1 MPLDLGEIGSGGEQ
15 RFHRAPAIP
24 RKISEI
30 EPDKDIRVRILGR
43 VEEIAPP
50 GFVLNDGTRTE
61 VVADPELTERLKAGD
76 LIRAFCRVLPLET
89 GFELRAELI
98 QDFSTLDE
106 DLYRKVQEIR

>member
-1 MPLDLGEIGSGGEQ
+1 MPLNIGEAGAEQ

-30 EPDKDIRVRILGR
+30 EADRDIRVRIFGR

-50 GFVLNDGTRTE
+50 GLIISDGTRTE
-61 VVADPELTERLKAGD
+61 VVADPELTQSMKVGD
-76 LIRAFCRVLPLET
+76 KVRIFCRVLPLES

-98 QDFSTLDE
+98 QDFSQLDDE
-106 DLYRKVQEIR
+106 LYGKVHG

>member
-1 MPLDLGEIGSGGEQ
+1 MPLNVGETSAE

-30 EPDKDIRVRILGR
+30 EADRDIRVRVAGR

-50 GFVLNDGTRTE
+50 GLILNDGARQE
-61 VVADPELTERLKAGD
+61 VVADPELTQSLKVGD
-76 LIRAFCRVLPLET
+76 KVRVFCRVLPLES

-98 QDFSTLDE
+98 QDFSALDE
-106 DLYRKVQEIR
+106 ELYRKVHG